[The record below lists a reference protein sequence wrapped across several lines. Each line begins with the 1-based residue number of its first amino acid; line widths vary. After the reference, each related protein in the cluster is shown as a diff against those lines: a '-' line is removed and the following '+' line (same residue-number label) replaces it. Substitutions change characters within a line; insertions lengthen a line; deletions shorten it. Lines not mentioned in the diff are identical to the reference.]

1 MKEEKTEKPTPKR
14 RKESRKE
21 GQVPRTPELGAWGT
35 LVVLVFAGPWLIG
48 WEVDALRELMTAA
61 GRLAESPSTADALR
75 FGEEAAVHT
84 FVALLVLSLIIM
96 VLGVAAAVAQGGLF
110 LATKLIKPSAKK
122 LDPIKG
128 AKRIFGPQAWWEGAK
143 MLLKSLVVGVLVYR
157 AVVEM
162 LPLLGGLVPVDA
174 SVSVATDHSLALLRS
189 VALAGL
195 VLAIADYAMQRHRI
209 GKQTRMSKHEVK
221 QETKQTEGD
230 PHLKSAIRGRQIA
243 VSRNRM
249 IAEVP
254 KSDVVLANPTHVA
267 VALRYDPDH
276 GAPRVVARGA
286 GAVASR
292 IRSIAGD
299 HDVAI
304 VEDVPLARAIFRSTE
319 VGQQIPA
326 ELFAAVAEVL
336 AFVISR
342 RTRGV
347 RGGFVASPRSADTPL
362 PVVRRGRHRRVAQVG

>member
-35 LVVLVFAGPWLIG
+35 LVILVFAGPWLIG
-48 WEVDALRELMTAA
+48 WEIDALRELMTAA
-61 GRLAESPSTADALR
+61 GRLAEDPSTADALR

-84 FVALLVLSLIIM
+84 FVALLILSLIIM
-96 VLGVAAAVAQGGLF
+96 VFGVAAALAQGGLY

-122 LDPIKG
+122 LNPVQG

-174 SVSVATDHSLALLRS
+174 SVAVATDHSLALLRS

-195 VLAIADYAMQRHRI
+195 VLAIADYAMQRHRV
-209 GKQTRMSKHEVK
+209 GKQTRMTKHEVK

-254 KSDVVLANPTHVA
+254 NSDVVLANPTHVA
-267 VALRYDPDH
+267 VALRYDPEQ

-292 IRSIAGD
+292 IRGIASE
-299 HDVAI
+299 HDVPI

-319 VGQQIPA
+319 AGQQIPA

-347 RGGFVASPRSADTPL
+347 RGGFVASPRSADSPL

>member
-21 GQVPRTPELGAWGT
+21 GQVPRTPELGSWGT
-35 LVVLVFAGPWLIG
+35 LVILAFVGPWLLS
-48 WEVDALRELMTAA
+48 WELDELQELMAAA
-61 GRLAESPSTADALR
+61 GRLTENPSAADALR
-75 FGEEAAVHT
+75 FGEEAAIHA
-84 FVALLVLSLIIM
+84 FVALLVLGLIVM
-96 VLGVAAAVAQGGLF
+96 VFGVAAALGQGGLF

-122 LDPIKG
+122 LNPIEG
-128 AKRIFGPQAWWEGAK
+128 AKRIFGPRAWWEGAK
-143 MLLKSLVVGVLVYR
+143 TLLKSLVVGLLVYR
-157 AVVEM
+157 AVIEM
-162 LPLLGGLVPVDA
+162 LPLLGGLVPVDT
-174 SVSVATDHSLALLRS
+174 SIEIATGHALALLRS
-189 VALAGL
+189 VAIAGL
-195 VLAIADYAMQRHRI
+195 VLAVADYAMQRHRI
-209 GKQTRMSKHEVK
+209 GKQTRMTKHEIK

-230 PHLKSAIRGRQIA
+230 PHLKSAVRGRQLA

-267 VALRYDPDH
+267 VALRYDPDR

-286 GAVASR
+286 GVIAGR
-292 IRSIAGD
+292 IRGVAD
-299 HDVAI
+299 EHDVPI
-304 VEDVPLARAIFRSTE
+304 IEDVPLARALYRSTE

-326 ELFAAVAEVL
+326 ELFAAVAEIL

-347 RGGFVASPRSADTPL
+347 RGGFVASPRTAEEPL
-362 PVVRRGRHRRVAQVG
+362 PVVRRGRHRRVAQVR